1 LTSFTVFVLTA
12 EVTSVSTERI
22 CTIIIVGI
30 SLSITYLHHWML
42 QELFPRI
49 VLEELYYIPLLLGA
63 LVYRLKGMILTYIFV
78 SACYLPFLF
87 GNWASTPLDLIDRLL
102 HLLFSGIFALVAGI
116 LLDRQRKFRD
126 RQEKDRYLA
135 GIGLVATT
143 IVHDLKN
150 PLIAILAFTKRI
162 QEGKGSIDKAAHAI
176 WDSAQSMQKIVENT
190 LDFARP
196 LQMEFTEE
204 DLRVIINKV
213 FVSCKVKAEESSVTL
228 SVRVPAVPMKIA
240 MDGHHMERALTNLVA
255 NAIEAS
261 SAGQDV
267 TISAEKKGDDFVMRV
282 KDNGV
287 GMDKEVLEN
296 VFVPFYTKKSK
307 GTGLGMP
314 IVKKIVEGHSGEL
327 AILSRAG
334 QGTEFIIRLPC
345 RSSSKGK
352 HPSG

>member
-1 LTSFTVFVLTA
+1 M
-12 EVTSVSTERI
+12 
-22 CTIIIVGI
+22 IVGI
-30 SLSITYLHHWML
+30 SLSITYLHHWMF
-42 QELFPRI
+42 QEPLPRI

-63 LVYRLKGMILTYIFV
+63 LVYGFKGIILTYIFV

-102 HLLFSGIFALVAGI
+102 HLMFSGIFALVAGI
-116 LLDRQRKFRD
+116 LLDRQRKYRE
-126 RQEKDRYLA
+126 RQEKNRYLA
-135 GIGLVATT
+135 GIGQMATT

-150 PLIAILAFTKRI
+150 PLITILAFTKRI
-162 QEGKGSIDKAAHAI
+162 QEGKGSIDRAAHAI

-196 LQMEFTEE
+196 IQMESNEE

-213 FVSCKVKAEESSVTL
+213 FDSCRVKAEQSGVTL
-228 SVRVPAVPMKIA
+228 SVKVPAVPMKMAI
-240 MDGHHMERALTNLVA
+240 DGHHMERALVNLVA
-255 NAIEAS
+255 NSIEAS

-267 TISAEKKGDDFVMRV
+267 TISAEKTGDDFVVRV
-282 KDNGV
+282 RDDGV

-314 IVKKIVEGHSGEL
+314 IVKKIVEGHSGQI

-334 QGTEFIIRLPC
+334 QGTEFIIKLPC

-352 HPSG
+352 RPSAVPVDL